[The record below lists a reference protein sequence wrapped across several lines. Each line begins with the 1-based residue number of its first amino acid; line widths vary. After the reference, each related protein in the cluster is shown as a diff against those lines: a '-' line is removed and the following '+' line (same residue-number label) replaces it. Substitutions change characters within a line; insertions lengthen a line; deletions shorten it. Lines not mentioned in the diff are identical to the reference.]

1 MHTDARKISNHSLIE
16 GDICIIGAGA
26 AGISI
31 ALEFINT
38 SRKIILLESGGL
50 EYDPESQL
58 LNKGYNIGQNYWPLS
73 SARLRYFGGTT
84 GHWAGFCSTLDPI
97 DFEERKWV
105 PHSGWPFTRKDMDR
119 YYERA
124 HPVCDLGTYTY
135 DLAYWEKQNPA
146 FQHLRFDESR
156 VRTKMWQK
164 SPPTRFGIKYRKA
177 ILDAPKVHLYTF
189 ANVTNIDLNKSG
201 SSVTGLELKT
211 LDGKQHRVR
220 AKQYVLSCG
229 AIDNA
234 QVLLCSNSVMKNG
247 VGNQNDLVGRYFM
260 EHPHVDSADMVLAG
274 NPPMYLYYESFLAIK
289 QFGMLALSEEYQ
301 RRHNLLN
308 YSAQLI
314 FDPVVAERD
323 HFIDSVPADSKK
335 ILEFWKGIEKAKK
348 EDGGKDKK
356 ENAKNYVF
364 STRIEQTPN
373 PDSRVELAATKDALG
388 MQEVNLN
395 WQLSELD
402 KRTIKEAN
410 LMIGRELGRTG
421 LGRLRLR
428 DWLFTDN
435 PIWPHYLEG
444 GWHHMGTT
452 RMNNDPKKGVVD
464 ANCKVHGLPNLYI
477 AGSSV
482 FPTGGTANPTLTIV
496 ALSLR
501 LADHLKSLD

>member
-50 EYDPESQL
+50 EYDTASQL
-58 LNKGYNIGQNYWPLS
+58 LNKGYNIGQNYFPLS
-73 SARLRYFGGTT
+73 SIRLRYFGGTT

-105 PHSGWPFTRKDMDR
+105 PHSGWPFTRKDMDQ

-124 HPVCDLGTYTY
+124 HPVCDLGPYNY

-177 ILDAPKVHLYTF
+177 IVDAPNVHLYTF
-189 ANVTNIDLNKSG
+189 ANVTNIELNESG
-201 SSVTGLELKT
+201 GSVTGLEVKT

-220 AKQYVLSCG
+220 AKQYVLACG
-229 AIDNA
+229 GIDNA

-247 VGNQNDLVGRYFM
+247 VGNQNDLVGRFFM
-260 EHPHVDSADMVLAG
+260 EHPHVDSADMILAG
-274 NPPMYLYYESFLAIK
+274 TPRMYLYYESFFALK

-301 RRHNLLN
+301 RQHNLLN

-314 FDPVVAERD
+314 FDPDVAERD
-323 HFIDSVPADSKK
+323 HFIDSIPADSKK
-335 ILEFWKGIEKAKK
+335 ILEFVDQMDKTNKEK
-348 EDGGKDKK
+348 GGKDKK

-373 PDSRVELAATKDALG
+373 PDSR
-388 MQEVNLN
+388 
-395 WQLSELD
+395 
-402 KRTIKEAN
+402 
-410 LMIGRELGRTG
+410 GRTRNNKG
-421 LGRLRLR
+421 CT
-428 DWLFTDN
+428 WLT
-435 PIWPHYLEG
+435 
-444 GWHHMGTT
+444 
-452 RMNNDPKKGVVD
+452 
-464 ANCKVHGLPNLYI
+464 
-477 AGSSV
+477 GS
-482 FPTGGTANPTLTIV
+482 
-496 ALSLR
+496 
-501 LADHLKSLD
+501 